1 MRRRARG
8 RPFAPAG
15 LIAREFI
22 HTLPYA
28 GSEDWSLALLSLPE
42 FAGHAGSTPSSGC
55 RNRCS
60 LVVAAYAEAAEVLK
74 ADQLRLAIA

>member
-22 HTLPYA
+22 HTLPYT
-28 GSEDWSLALLSLPE
+28 GSEEGSLALLSLPE

-55 RNRCS
+55 RTDAHWLSRRTRK
-60 LVVAAYAEAAEVLK
+60 LLK
-74 ADQLRLAIA
+74 SLRLISFAWR